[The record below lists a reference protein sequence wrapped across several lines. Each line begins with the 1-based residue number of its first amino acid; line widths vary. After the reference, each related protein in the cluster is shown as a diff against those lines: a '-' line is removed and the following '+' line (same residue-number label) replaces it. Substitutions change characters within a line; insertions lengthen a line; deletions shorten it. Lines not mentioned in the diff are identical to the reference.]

1 MNTDNKKPN
10 LASLCYPCSSVFIR
24 GYRFFRMWP
33 LCVPLIALLAAAQ
46 SPVAPAYV
54 LGPDDQVVVQVLDL
68 EEIKGDHP
76 ILVDMQGNIR
86 LPIVG
91 RLHVA
96 GLTVEQIEAALRQRL
111 SAVLKDPE
119 VTVLIAGFRSHPV
132 SVLGSVRTPGVVQI
146 VGKKSLSEVLSMAGG
161 ANPDAGNSIVI
172 TRRKEVGPLP
182 LPQSKLDDSQQFYVA
197 QVNLKS
203 LVEASNPGEN
213 IPIESGDVIS
223 VPKGEMI
230 YVLGAVPKAGGY
242 VLNERETITVLQ
254 AISMAGGLDRFANQK
269 SISILRPKPGVTDR
283 QQILVDVKAMLAGKG
298 KDVPLL
304 ANDVLFVPISGRKA
318 ATVRT
323 IETAIGMGSSI
334 GSGAVI
340 YRR

>member
-10 LASLCYPCSSVFIR
+10 LASLCDPCSSVFIR

-33 LCVPLIALLAAAQ
+33 LCVPLIALLASAQ

-111 SAVLKDPE
+111 STVLKDPE

-146 VGKKSLSEVLSMAGG
+146 IGKKSLSEVLSMAGG
-161 ANPDAGNSIVI
+161 ANPDTGNSIVI
-172 TRRKEVGPLP
+172 TRRKEVGSLP
-182 LPQSKLDDSQQFYVA
+182 LPQAKLDDSQQFYIG

-223 VPKGEMI
+223 VPKGEMV

-242 VLNERETITVLQ
+242 ILNERETITVLQ

-269 SISILRPKPGVTDR
+269 NIAILRPKPGATDR
-283 QQILVDVKAMLAGKG
+283 EEILVDVKAMLTGKG

-304 ANDVLFVPISGRKA
+304 ANDVLFVPLRGKKA

-323 IETAIGMGSSI
+323 LEAMIGMGTSI
-334 GSGAVI
+334 GTGVAV
-340 YRR
+340 YRH

>member
-33 LCVPLIALLAAAQ
+33 LCVPLIALLASAQ

-54 LGPDDQVVVQVLDL
+54 LGPDDQVIVQVLDL

-111 SAVLKDPE
+111 STVLKDPE

-146 VGKKSLSEVLSMAGG
+146 IGKKSLSEVLSMAGG

-172 TRRKEVGPLP
+172 TRRKEAGPLP
-182 LPQSKLDDSQQFYVA
+182 LADAQPDPTGEFYIGHVSF
-197 QVNLKS
+197 KS
-203 LVEASNPGEN
+203 LLEDSNPGES
-213 IPIESGDVIS
+213 IQIESGDVIS
-223 VPKGEMI
+223 VPKGELV
-230 YVLGAVPKAGGY
+230 YVLGAVPRSGGY
-242 VLNERETITVLQ
+242 VLNERTTITVLQ
-254 AISMAGGLDRFANQK
+254 ALSMAGGLDRFANK
-269 SISILRPKPGVTDR
+269 KNVEILRPKPGSNDR
-283 QQILVDVKAMLAGKG
+283 EEILVDVNSMLAGKG
-298 KDVPLL
+298 KDVSLL
-304 ANDVLFVPISGRKA
+304 ANDILFIPVSGKKA
-318 ATVRT
+318 ATVRA
-323 IETAIGMGSSI
+323 IEAMIGMGTSV
-334 GSGAVI
+334 GTGLAI
-340 YRR
+340 YR